1 MMDKRQVLDMAL
13 LALQETQSMRP
24 CEVMAGEALS
34 WCERN
39 CRPEYPAA
47 MAECWRH
54 YLETEY
60 ARKWAEAINDAI

>member
-1 MMDKRQVLDMAL
+1 MVDQKQVLDLAL

-24 CEVMAGEALS
+24 CEVMAGETLS